1 MITRSKLVE
10 QLRDY
15 QIRSQH
21 KYSPLTFFSPKPH
34 IITWVD
40 VAVAIAFA
48 LVFCMLVV
56 ISFTTLYFR
65 RFWIFLVVVSFSII
79 LLIRLRASRQTL
91 ARKRERR
98 LPLSIWAFFV
108 VISHRM
114 YTGRQRIDISYIIN
128 LVFHEYLSAVITS
141 VGQKKLFPT
150 FLSVDGIHLC
160 NPYAQAKWICH
171 TLILLVT
178 LVKLVLQRSMKF
190 LFFCCRFLQWGI
202 SIFPGSSAVT
212 FLA

>member
-40 VAVAIAFA
+40 VSVAISVA

-56 ISFTTLYFR
+56 ISCMTLYYR
-65 RFWIFLVVVSFSII
+65 RFWIFLVVVCFNIF

-98 LPLSIWAFFV
+98 LPLSI
-108 VISHRM
+108 
-114 YTGRQRIDISYIIN
+114 
-128 LVFHEYLSAVITS
+128 
-141 VGQKKLFPT
+141 
-150 FLSVDGIHLC
+150 
-160 NPYAQAKWICH
+160 
-171 TLILLVT
+171 
-178 LVKLVLQRSMKF
+178 
-190 LFFCCRFLQWGI
+190 
-202 SIFPGSSAVT
+202 
-212 FLA
+212 